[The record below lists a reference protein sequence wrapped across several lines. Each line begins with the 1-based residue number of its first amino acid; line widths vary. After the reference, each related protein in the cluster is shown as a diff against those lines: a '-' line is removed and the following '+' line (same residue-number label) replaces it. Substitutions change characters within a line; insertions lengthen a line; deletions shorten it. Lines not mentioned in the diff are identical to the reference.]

1 MELTELTTLMQ
12 EKAKATSPIGNSVKF
27 VFEDS
32 VLHLDGKGE
41 ENLVCNDDLEAD
53 CTIKMAQADFE
64 AMTSGQLNPMG
75 AFMSGKLKVEG
86 DMSVAMKLQNLLT

>member
-1 MELTELTTLMQ
+1 MELAELTTKMQ

-27 VFEDS
+27 VFEDN

-41 ENLVCNDDLEAD
+41 ENVVCNDDLEAD
-53 CTIKMAQADFE
+53 CTLKISQADFE
-64 AMTSGQLNPMG
+64 AMTSGQLNPMS

-86 DMSVAMKLQNLLT
+86 DMSVAMKLQSLLT